1 MKAFIVQPPY
11 SRDYA
16 KSDEFFKW
24 ELDMFDEC
32 DESMDIVV
40 FPESCDV
47 PAYAPDE
54 AHNIKSID
62 KYQTK
67 IIEKAI
73 ETAKRCNAIVVINA
87 HMKEATG
94 YRNTTLVYDR
104 NGNEV
109 FRYYKQTDDANY
121 SFINYTNKVGTSL
134 FNFEDGGYNICILNS
149 PTPSTVNEI
158 LS

>member
-24 ELDMFDEC
+24 EMDMLDEC
-32 DESMDIVV
+32 DESMDIIV

-54 AHNIKSID
+54 AHNLKSIE
-62 KYQTK
+62 KYQAE
-67 IIEKAI
+67 IMQKAS

-87 HMKEATG
+87 HVKEATG
-94 YRNTTLVYDR
+94 HRNSAGAGPTISSAGHGIT
-104 NGNEV
+104 NSGMNPGN
-109 FRYYKQTDDANY
+109 
-121 SFINYTNKVGTSL
+121 L
-134 FNFEDGGYNICILNS
+134 FPPNASARAI
-149 PTPSTVNEI
+149 
-158 LS
+158 